1 MRSIWKGAIAFG
13 LVNVPV
19 KLYSATQS
27 HDAPLHQV
35 HDEDG
40 GRIRYQRRCE
50 RCGQIVEY
58 RDIAKAYVDGD
69 STIMLTDEDLSVL
82 PSEKSHEIE
91 VVEFVPREQVP
102 LELYA
107 STYYLEPDSKS
118 PKAYMLLRQTLQ
130 ETDRMAIVKF
140 AMRQRTRLA
149 ALRVNDDVLI
159 MQSLL
164 WPDEVREPA
173 FEALDADVKVSD
185 MELKMATQLVESLAT
200 DFHPEN
206 YTDEY
211 QEQLQQLIQA
221 KIEQGDTFDTAETF
235 GEQAGSEEGEVID
248 LMEALRRSIDG
259 KRSGGKTEAAEAA
272 SDADA
277 EPETEADDDAAES
290 KDSGEADEKPARRT
304 PAKKASGRKAAA
316 KKPAAKKAP
325 AKKTAAKKKAA
336 S

>member
-50 RCGQIVEY
+50 RCGEVVEY
-58 RDIAKAYVDGD
+58 RNIAKAFVDGD
-69 STIMLTDEDLSVL
+69 STIMLTEEDLSVL

-118 PKAYMLLRQTLQ
+118 PKAYVLLRRTLQ

-149 ALRVNDDVLI
+149 ALRVNDDVLV
-159 MQSLL
+159 MQTLL

-173 FEALDADVKVSD
+173 FEALDAEIKVSD
-185 MELKMATQLVESLAT
+185 MELKMAAQLVESLAT
-200 DFHPEN
+200 DFEPQN
-206 YTDEY
+206 FTDEY

-221 KIEQGDTFDTAETF
+221 KIEQGDTFDTEATF
-235 GEQAGSEEGEVID
+235 GEQAEGNEGEVID

-259 KRSGGKTEAAEAA
+259 KRAGPSAGAQDRD
-272 SDADA
+272 DADS
-277 EPETEADDDAAES
+277 EDADTADGGRDEQADKPRKTAKRAPRKAA
-290 KDSGEADEKPARRT
+290 KKA
-304 PAKKASGRKAAA
+304 PAKKVAA
-316 KKPAAKKAP
+316 KKPAAKK
-325 AKKTAAKKKAA
+325 KAA

>member
-50 RCGQIVEY
+50 RCGEVVEY
-58 RDIAKAYVDGD
+58 RNIAKAFVDGD
-69 STIMLTDEDLSVL
+69 STIMLTEEDLSVL

-118 PKAYMLLRQTLQ
+118 PKAYVLLRRTLQ

-149 ALRVNDDVLI
+149 ALRVNDDVLV
-159 MQSLL
+159 MQTLL

-173 FEALDADVKVSD
+173 FEALDAEIKVSD
-185 MELKMATQLVESLAT
+185 MELKMAAQLVESLAT
-200 DFHPEN
+200 DFEPQN
-206 YTDEY
+206 FTDEY

-221 KIEQGDTFDTAETF
+221 KIEQGDTFDTEATF
-235 GEQAGSEEGEVID
+235 GEQAEGNEGEVID

-259 KRSGGKTEAAEAA
+259 KRAGPSAGAQDRD
-272 SDADA
+272 DADS
-277 EPETEADDDAAES
+277 EDADTADGGRDEQADKPRKTAKRAPRKAAN
-290 KDSGEADEKPARRT
+290 KA
-304 PAKKASGRKAAA
+304 PAKKVAA
-316 KKPAAKKAP
+316 KKPAAKK
-325 AKKTAAKKKAA
+325 KAA

>member
-50 RCGQIVEY
+50 RCGEVVEY
-58 RDIAKAYVDGD
+58 RNIAKAFVDGD
-69 STIMLTDEDLSVL
+69 STIMLTEEDLSVL

-118 PKAYMLLRQTLQ
+118 PKAYVLLRRTLQ

-149 ALRVNDDVLI
+149 ALRVNDDVLV
-159 MQSLL
+159 MQTLL

-173 FEALDADVKVSD
+173 FEALDAEIKVSD
-185 MELKMATQLVESLAT
+185 MELKMAAQLVESLAT
-200 DFHPEN
+200 DFEPQN
-206 YTDEY
+206 FTDEY

-221 KIEQGDTFDTAETF
+221 KIEQGDTFDTEATF
-235 GEQAGSEEGEVID
+235 GEQAEGNEGEVID

-259 KRSGGKTEAAEAA
+259 KRAGPSAGAQDRD
-272 SDADA
+272 DADS
-277 EPETEADDDAAES
+277 EDADTADGGHDEQADKPRKTAKRAPRKAAN
-290 KDSGEADEKPARRT
+290 KA
-304 PAKKASGRKAAA
+304 PAKKVAA
-316 KKPAAKKAP
+316 KKPAAKK
-325 AKKTAAKKKAA
+325 KAA

>member
-50 RCGQIVEY
+50 RCGEIVEY
-58 RDIAKAYVDGD
+58 RNIAKAFVDGD
-69 STIMLTDEDLSVL
+69 STIMLTDEDLSTL

-118 PKAYMLLRQTLQ
+118 PKAYVLLRQTLQ
-130 ETDRMAIVKF
+130 DTDRMAIVKF

-149 ALRVNDDVLI
+149 ALRVSGDVLV
-159 MQSLL
+159 MQTLL

-173 FEALDADVKVSD
+173 FDVLDTEIKVSD
-185 MELKMATQLVESLAT
+185 LELQMAAQLVESLAT
-200 DFHPEN
+200 DFEPDN
-206 YTDEY
+206 FTDEY

-221 KIEQGDTFDTAETF
+221 KIEQGDTFDTEATF
-235 GEQAGSEEGEVID
+235 GEQPAAEGEVID
-248 LMEALRRSIDG
+248 LMEALRRSIDS
-259 KRSGGKTEAAEAA
+259 KR
-272 SDADA
+272 
-277 EPETEADDDAAES
+277 
-290 KDSGEADEKPARRT
+290 
-304 PAKKASGRKAAA
+304 AAA
-316 KKPAAKKAP
+316 QADPQQNVG
-325 AKKTAAKKKAA
+325 